1 MKTQPDFVVDRSLYP
16 FDSHYH
22 DTPEGRMHY
31 VDEGSGPAILFVHGT
46 PTWSFLFRDLL
57 ATFARHHRV
66 VAVDH
71 LGFGL
76 SEKPAGAE
84 YRPEDHARRLAG
96 LMEHLGL
103 RDMTL
108 VVHDFGG
115 PIGLSYAI
123 AHPDRVLRLVVFN
136 TWLWSQ
142 AADPGTVRVS
152 RLLGGSLGRFLYTRL
167 NLSPRVLLRMGFADR
182 SRLTADV
189 HRHYLGVFPTP
200 ENRVA
205 PWVLARELIGSSVW
219 YDELWSRRARLRD
232 KPMLIVWG
240 MKDPAFTPRFLRKWG
255 EAFPDADVVTLPDAG
270 HFVTEEASGEV
281 ANAVERFLSSPTNRA
296 VTAGA

>member
-1 MKTQPDFVVDRSLYP
+1 MKTQPDFAVDRSLYP

-22 DTPEGRMHY
+22 ETPEGRMHY

-57 ATFARHHRV
+57 ATLARHNRV
-66 VAVDH
+66 IAVDH

-76 SEKPAGAE
+76 SEKPAGAD
-84 YRPEDHARRLAG
+84 YRPEHHGRRLAG
-96 LMEHLGL
+96 LIEHLGL

-123 AHPDRVLRLVVFN
+123 SQPDRVSRLVVFN

-167 NLSPRVLLRMGFADR
+167 NFSPRVLLKMGFADR
-182 SRLTADV
+182 SKLTTNV
-189 HRHYLGVFPTP
+189 HGHYLRVFPTP
-200 ENRVA
+200 EDRLA
-205 PWVLARELIGSSVW
+205 PWVLARELIGSSDW
-219 YDELWSRRARLRD
+219 YDSLWSQRARLRG

-240 MKDPAFTPRFLRKWG
+240 MKDRAFTPRFLRRWR
-255 EAFPDADVVTLPDAG
+255 EAFPEADVATLQDAG
-270 HFVTEEASGEV
+270 HFATEEASGEV
-281 ANAVERFLSSPTNRA
+281 ANAVERFLSSPMQRA
-296 VTAGA
+296 VTAEA